1 MSRSTSP
8 HHNTLSLSMLF
19 SMPASERCS
28 WQHSSLCSSK
38 AGYANSTAAYRRCLS
53 QSSERRPVNSGSSGW
68 STGSSQRWLGCYH
81 CSSRYPFF
89 YFSSVSSCFF
99 FTSVHP
105 RLVSPQRFLALE
117 SSIMPSPRP
126 YLCLLPPHPS
136 ALLFRALW
144 SRCTEARMLISLQRF
159 VISKFQRGILRQQQ
173 RWVVCTA
180 LSRSSFRH
188 RAHISRKTLK
198 SRLQKQQRTKYS
210 FPRK

>member
-68 STGSSQRWLGCYH
+68 STGSFQRWSGCYH

-89 YFSSVSSCFF
+89 YFSLVSSCFF

-117 SSIMPSPRP
+117 SFIMPSPRP

-136 ALLFRALW
+136 ALLFRAPW
-144 SRCTEARMLISLQRF
+144 SLCTDVRMPISVEIF
-159 VISKFQRGILRQQQ
+159 IISNLRRWILRQKQH
-173 RWVVCTA
+173 WVVSTA
-180 LSRSSFRH
+180 LSRSSFRN
-188 RAHISRKTLK
+188 RALISRLTLK
-198 SRLQKQQRTKYS
+198 SRLQKQPRTRYS
-210 FPRK
+210 FPR